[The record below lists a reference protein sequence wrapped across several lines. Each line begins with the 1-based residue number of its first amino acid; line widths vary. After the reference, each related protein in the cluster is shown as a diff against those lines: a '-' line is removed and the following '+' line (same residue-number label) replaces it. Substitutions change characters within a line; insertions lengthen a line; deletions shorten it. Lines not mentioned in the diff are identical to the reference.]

1 LGKLFESRTLNKSR
15 NELLVVVTA
24 HLVHPSATAAAGP
37 VMPEPFLPELPA
49 VKGNPV
55 QGSAGA
61 GTVHAR

>member
-37 VMPEPFLPELPA
+37 VMPEPFLPETVP
-49 VKGNPV
+49 
-55 QGSAGA
+55 GSAGA
-61 GTVHAR
+61 EARHAR